1 MGLFSIESD
10 PIGFRSYVSIESD
23 PIGFDPIG
31 FVTPLVFT
39 IGFCLLNES
48 GLILVPT
55 VSVGTHTGMLL
66 RPVARHKLQARD
78 ESNK

>member
-31 FVTPLVFT
+31 LRNSGPVTPCVLKE
-39 IGFCLLNES
+39 N
-48 GLILVPT
+48 
-55 VSVGTHTGMLL
+55 
-66 RPVARHKLQARD
+66 
-78 ESNK
+78 